1 MLTANTVKN
10 KIGVDV
16 ALSSEMTSS
25 LELWSLMYKNQATW
39 LNENVKSLNLPASIS
54 GELSRMTTIEL
65 KVTISGDSER
75 AKYLQSQVDKMV
87 PKLRQMIEYGNAKGG
102 LMMKPFPN
110 GSNIDVD
117 YVQAE
122 QFLPISF
129 DTNGNIASCVFV
141 DQRTVGRD
149 YYTRLEGHS
158 FDSNSG
164 IVTIKNL
171 AYKSTSPGD
180 IGQQIDL
187 TSFEP
192 WANLL
197 PVAQM
202 KNIKQPLYGY
212 YRFPMANNVDT
223 TSPLGV
229 SCFSRAQTY
238 DNAVTLI
245 KDADE
250 LYSNLVWEFE
260 SGKRAIYV
268 DELAF
273 SKDKTTGKSN
283 IPDKRLYRTLTAPTR
298 TIGESGKLFD
308 EWSPDFRNE
317 AFQSGLDAMLKKIE
331 YQCGLAY
338 GTISDPAVEAKTA
351 TEIKISKQRTYATV
365 TDTQKSLQ
373 TALEQLIYAMDVWAT
388 LNKLSPVGSYTTIY
402 DFDDSVI
409 VDKDVQILQ
418 DRQAVSAG
426 ELSKW
431 RFLIRNYGLDE
442 ETAKAWVQ
450 EAQDEVVPV
459 DNPFQ
464 GA

>member
-1 MLTANTVKN
+1 M
-10 KIGVDV
+10 
-16 ALSSEMTSS
+16 
-25 LELWSLMYKNQATW
+25 
-39 LNENVKSLNLPASIS
+39 
-54 GELSRMTTIEL
+54 
-65 KVTISGDSER
+65 
-75 AKYLQSQVDKMV
+75 
-87 PKLRQMIEYGNAKGG
+87 
-102 LMMKPFPN
+102 
-110 GSNIDVD
+110 
-117 YVQAE
+117 
-122 QFLPISF
+122 
-129 DTNGNIASCVFV
+129 
-141 DQRTVGRD
+141 
-149 YYTRLEGHS
+149 
-158 FDSNSG
+158 
-164 IVTIKNL
+164 
-171 AYKSTSPGD
+171 
-180 IGQQIDL
+180 
-187 TSFEP
+187 
-192 WANLL
+192 
-197 PVAQM
+197 
-202 KNIKQPLYGY
+202 
-212 YRFPMANNVDT
+212 
-223 TSPLGV
+223 
-229 SCFSRAQTY
+229 
-238 DNAVTLI
+238 
-245 KDADE
+245 
-250 LYSNLVWEFE
+250 
-260 SGKRAIYV
+260 
-268 DELAF
+268 AF